1 MALFVKNFSKFMK
14 KKGYKSRKRRDNFKN
29 KDQVRRCFRCKSKD
43 HILADCPYNSDNEE
57 DEKKKEKEKEKKEK
71 KMSFKKK
78 KKKIGGSYVVTWDSD
93 ASLDSDESSDD
104 EKTSKKK
111 ALASITVNNK
121 PSLFETPSCF
131 MAKSSK
137 VKYDES
143 DGDDCESGDCGTVN
157 DEEYS
162 KEVLMDMMEQAHEC
176 LELKSKECKDLC
188 KKYKSLEQTFDELNA
203 THKRLMEAHEK
214 LGKAHS
220 KLEKAHSSLLE
231 KDKHKHYYFHLI
243 Y

>member
-1 MALFVKNFSKFMK
+1 
-14 KKGYKSRKRRDNFKN
+14 
-29 KDQVRRCFRCKSKD
+29 
-43 HILADCPYNSDNEE
+43 
-57 DEKKKEKEKEKKEK
+57 
-71 KMSFKKK
+71 MSFKKK
-78 KKKIGGSYVVTWDSD
+78 KKGGSYVVTWDSD
-93 ASLDSDESSDD
+93 ASSDNDESSDD

-111 ALASITVNNK
+111 ALASITINNK
-121 PSLFETPSCF
+121 PSLFNTPSCF

-176 LELKSKECKDLC
+176 LELKRKECKKC
-188 KKYKSLEQTFDELNA
+188 KSLEQAFDDLNA
-203 THKRLMEAHEK
+203 THERLMEAHEK

-220 KLEKAHSSLLE
+220 KLEKAHSSFIS
-231 KDKHKHYYFHLI
+231 KSKWRKPRRSK
-243 Y
+243 